1 MKKLVIFDLDGTLLN
16 TIEDLGQAANYALER
31 NGYAT
36 HSMASYPYFVGNGV
50 RRLMTRVLPE
60 DARDDENVD
69 RVLGDFIEY
78 YDEHCIDFTKPYNGM
93 PELLQAL
100 RDMGVDMAVASN
112 KYQKAA
118 SKIIP
123 HYFPDIDFVAI
134 EGQKEGVNV
143 KPDPSIVFSILAKT
157 KMAKA
162 DCLYVGDS
170 GVDMETAR
178 RACIDSVGVT
188 WGFRSKKEL
197 VEYHA
202 NAIVGN
208 PIDILDI
215 VENGSRISEM
225 PPAGTRTGR
234 YTPLDINNTIT

>member
-1 MKKLVIFDLDGTLLN
+1 MEVDPATLKFIQEFGLILFIFSIGLQVGPSFFSSFKHEGIQLN
-16 TIEDLGQAANYALER
+16 GIAMLIVAL
-31 NGYAT
+31 
-36 HSMASYPYFVGNGV
+36 
-50 RRLMTRVLPE
+50 
-60 DARDDENVD
+60 NV
-69 RVLGDFIEY
+69 VV
-78 YDEHCIDFTKPYNGM
+78 
-93 PELLQAL
+93 AL
-100 RDMGVDMAVASN
+100 AI
-112 KYQKAA
+112 Y
-118 SKIIP
+118 
-123 HYFPDIDFVAI
+123 FVAI

-202 NAIVGN
+202 DVIVNN
-208 PIDILDI
+208 PVEILSI
-215 VENGSRISEM
+215 VEKGIQIS
-225 PPAGTRTGR
+225 
-234 YTPLDINNTIT
+234 

>member
-60 DARDDENVD
+60 DARDDETVD
-69 RVLGDFIEY
+69 HVLGDFLEY
-78 YDEHCIDFTKPYNGM
+78 YTEHCTDYTKPYNGM
-93 PELLQAL
+93 PELLQDL
-100 RDMGVDMAVASN
+100 RDMGVKMAVASN
-112 KYQKAA
+112 KYQLAV

-123 HYFPDIDFVAI
+123 HYYPDIDFAAI
-134 EGQKEGVNV
+134 EGQREGVNV
-143 KPDPSIVFSILAKT
+143 KPDPSIVFAILAQAGV
-157 KMAKA
+157 AKA
-162 DCLYVGDS
+162 DTLYVGDS

-188 WGFRSKKEL
+188 WGFRSMKEL

-202 NAIVGN
+202 DAIVNN
-208 PIDILDI
+208 PTDILDI
-215 VENGSRISEM
+215 VENGIQIS
-225 PPAGTRTGR
+225 
-234 YTPLDINNTIT
+234 